1 MTSIYIGA
9 GTAIWLGI
17 LTSIS
22 PCPLTTNIA
31 AMSYIGK
38 RVDNPRHVL
47 LSGLLYT
54 LGRGLAYT
62 ALGALIVAGLLSIP
76 GAARFLQNYM
86 NQVLGPFLI
95 VAGLILLGLF
105 RIPVPGQAAGAGMTR
120 LADRFSMG
128 GAMLLGIFFALSFC
142 PISAGLFFGSL
153 IPLSVT
159 CQSPV
164 LLPSI
169 YGAGTALPVVLF
181 AVLISMGAHWV
192 GKTFDALKAFAR
204 WARWVTGAIFIIAGI
219 YYCISYLF

>member
-1 MTSIYIGA
+1 MASLYIGA

-31 AMSYIGK
+31 AISYIGK

-62 ALGALIVAGLLSIP
+62 ALGALIVAGILSIP
-76 GAARFLQNYM
+76 GAARFLQKYM
-86 NQVLGPFLI
+86 NQLLGPFLI
-95 VAGLILLGLF
+95 IAGLFLLGLF
-105 RIPVPGQAAGAGMTR
+105 RIPVSGQAAGSKITG
-120 LADRFSMG
+120 LADRFSFG
-128 GAMLLGIFFALSFC
+128 GAVLLGILFALSFC

-153 IPLSVT
+153 IPLCVT
-159 CQSPV
+159 YQSPV

-181 AVLISMGAHWV
+181 AVLISMGARRV
-192 GKTFDALKAFAR
+192 GKTFDALKAFAH
-204 WARWVTGAIFIIAGI
+204 WARWVTGVIFIIAGI
-219 YYCISYLF
+219 YYCISYIF